1 MASCNWYFCC
11 REFLEGIQSY
21 KNQCDAVIDEVEQ
34 CLEFLTV
41 LKTDYVRVATKTNA
55 LHEACENL
63 LEEQV
68 LCLSATLLN
77 HPLRCLLE
85 IVMKIVSYKI

>member
-1 MASCNWYFCC
+1 MYHVFFG
-11 REFLEGIQSY
+11 REFLENVQRY
-21 KNQCDAVIDEVEQ
+21 KNQCDEVIEEVEQ

-68 LCLSATLLN
+68 TSIISALFG
-77 HPLRCLLE
+77 R
-85 IVMKIVSYKI
+85 